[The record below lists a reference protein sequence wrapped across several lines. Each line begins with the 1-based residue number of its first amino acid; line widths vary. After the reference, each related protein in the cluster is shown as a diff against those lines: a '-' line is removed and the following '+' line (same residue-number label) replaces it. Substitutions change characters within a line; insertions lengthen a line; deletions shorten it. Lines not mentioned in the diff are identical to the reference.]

1 MKFKHRLQH
10 TDRFLLRWSRRDLN
24 MEEFQEEFHTWN
36 SEINWPIFIDHA
48 QKGHLA
54 GYFLENVKQAQLTIP
69 EDVQLQLERY
79 QQKILMHH
87 MFLLEFLLGLNKHL
101 KDIDHVFLKG
111 WDLAI
116 RGYSSFKVR
125 QISDID
131 ILVNPAQLPAL
142 IEVLRNLGASIK
154 IIEYKSRM
162 HQKLEEIHAPIQAII
177 HGISIDVHTRLFS
190 STLPY
195 EFNTKK
201 LLQNKELHPYQ
212 NQHFSL
218 LSEKD
223 AALFCYLHAHKH
235 ILSGWMLK
243 VAVVNDF
250 SYYPTAALKQHAL
263 ACNAVKDFSEMEQ
276 VICEINQMN
285 SKVDFLTLTLFRF
298 LSQRKIVFI
307 ESVILTLK
315 RFYSLRIQWRSFGL
329 LFFNLFPQKSYFT
342 KNFGNRSYFVL
353 WIQRTSNFFTLFF
366 KASK

>member
-54 GYFLENVKQAQLTIP
+54 GYFLENVKEAQLTIP

-87 MFLLEFLLGLNKHL
+87 MFLLEFLLELNKHL

-131 ILVNPAQLPAL
+131 ILVNPEQLPAL
-142 IEVLRNLGASIK
+142 IEVLTVLGAK
-154 IIEYKSRM
+154 VVKMDYKSEF
-162 HQKLEEIHAPIQAII
+162 HKKDEEIHAPIQAYYN
-177 HGISIDVHTRLFS
+177 GISIDVHTRLFS
-190 STLPY
+190 SLLPY
-195 EFNTKK
+195 KLDTIELLDKK
-201 LLQNKELHPYQ
+201 ENHAFHQQQFH
-212 NQHFSL
+212 L

-223 AALFCYLHAHKH
+223 AALFCCLHAHKH
-235 ILSGWMLK
+235 IAGGFLLK
-243 VAVVNDF
+243 VAVINDF
-250 SYYPTAALKQHAL
+250 SYYRMDDLMTYAKQHDAKNECL
-263 ACNAVKDFSEMEQ
+263 AMIELRE
-276 VICEINQMN
+276 EINQGHE
-285 SKVDFLTLTLFRF
+285 KVTFFTLTFFRF
-298 LSQRKIVFI
+298 LSQRNIYFFEALI
-307 ESVILTLK
+307 HTLGNFRSVSLNFRKPKLL
-315 RFYSLRIQWRSFGL
+315 FYSI
-329 LFFNLFPQKSYFT
+329 FPKKSYL
-342 KNFGNRSYFVL
+342 KAFGQGPYLCL
-353 WIQRTSNFFTLFF
+353 WFKRTTNFFTVFL
-366 KASK
+366 KNAK